1 MNGKLQFLAL
11 FAAAAGAVSG
21 AVQVS
26 PQAASNDLAVAR
38 CALGDGNWYTAEH
51 RAENAS
57 QLPSLR
63 TEARLVQL
71 EALAR
76 SGKVS
81 EIPSRLE
88 SWGNPADEPFRYW
101 RAFALVEGGK
111 YVEARA
117 LLKKKFAK
125 PEYAR
130 LAERLAALLEH
141 AAGDYKAAS
150 AHFAAAAAL
159 IPTNDTARVENAL
172 AWALN
177 CVSAGD
183 GKGAREVLARDGAL
197 EAQGSAGDAA
207 RLLAADVAA
216 KSGDAKDARSLRAR
230 IVADGE
236 KAEEVPFVQASLA
249 LAEEDWL
256 AGSTNSALAF
266 ASNAVARASRPE
278 LRALAGFDLGFRE
291 LAVPGL
297 RTNGVAR
304 ISALVRECP
313 DAPGAEEAL
322 VRLADALLAGGE
334 AEEALRTYDRFLQVY
349 PVAQT
354 RKVHVLEGRGLAFMA
369 LKRATEAVGAF
380 ARAAQMATNAED
392 RARCQFRQGDA
403 LVASGR
409 FAEAADAYGEV
420 TCTNILAFAQ
430 FQRADALSRANLSK
444 EAIDRFQAILDGGGE
459 YAVDAGLR
467 LAAELAAAGRTLPA
481 IDVYSR
487 LLGEKAGSDTALLDE
502 GAVTAAK
509 ARPLPALTPE
519 QRAKALEGRGRANYR
534 VYRFKD
540 AERDFTAVA
549 QIDSAR
555 AGEMRFFCSL
565 CRYGDGRDDE
575 AYASARA
582 LLDETPDSQLRAD
595 LLLWLGKFDFAK
607 KKYEAAFAAFEACS
621 TNQHVSAARQL
632 DALVRA
638 ARCMVAQ
645 QSDASRSKAIE
656 ILSRVVAHPAAAAAT
671 AQITAETPV
680 VAEALL
686 LQGETLIDLARFDE
700 AVLVLERV
708 SRIPVSDDIRRR
720 AALRK
725 ADCLFARGAD
735 NSAFYQKAV
744 DAYRTMLQDAD
755 MSPSM
760 RLVVS
765 FNLARAL
772 EKMHNYNEAADQY
785 YTNVVMAYVNGVNRR
800 VNGVKRPEFFDS
812 NASALFARA
821 AFILADAHEQ
831 AGDGRQAESVL
842 QYVVNANVP
851 SADAARQRIARIR
864 KERGEK

>member
-1 MNGKLQFLAL
+1 MNGKLQLL
-11 FAAAAGAVSG
+11 VLSAGAAFVVAGAASG
-21 AVQVS
+21 TAAVS

-51 RAENAS
+51 RAENAAR
-57 QLPSLR
+57 LPALR

-88 SWGNPADEPFRYW
+88 SWGNPAGEPFRYW

-111 YVEARA
+111 HAEARA
-117 LLKKKFAK
+117 ILKKKFAA
-125 PEYAR
+125 PEFAL
-130 LAERLAALLEH
+130 LAARLAALLEH
-141 AAGDYKAAS
+141 DAGDYKAAS

-159 IPTNDTARVENAL
+159 IPSNDTSRAENAL

-183 GKGAREVLARDGAL
+183 GKGAREVLAKEGAL
-197 EAQGSAGDAA
+197 EAKGSAGDAA

-216 KSGDAKDARSLRAR
+216 KSGDAKGARSLRAR

-236 KAEEVPFVQASLA
+236 KAEETPFVQASLA

-256 AGSTNSALAF
+256 AGSTNAALAL

-278 LRALAGFDLGFRE
+278 LKALAGFDLGFRE
-291 LAVPGL
+291 LAVPDL
-297 RTNGVAR
+297 RTNGIAR
-304 ISALVRECP
+304 IRALVRENP

-322 VRLADALLAGGE
+322 MRLADALLAGGE
-334 AEEALRTYDRFLQVY
+334 AEESLQTYDNFLRIY

-409 FAEAADAYGEV
+409 FAEAADVYGEV
-420 TCTNILAFAQ
+420 TGTNVQAFAQ
-430 FQRADALSRANLSK
+430 FQRADALSRANRSK
-444 EAIDRFQAILDGGGE
+444 EAIDCFQAILDGGGE
-459 YAVDAGLR
+459 YAVDAGQR
-467 LAAELAAAGRTLPA
+467 LAAEMAATGRTLKA
-481 IDVYSR
+481 IDVYNR
-487 LLGEKAGSDTALLDE
+487 LLGEKTGSDAALLAE
-502 GAVTAAK
+502 GALAAAK

-519 QRAKALEGRGRANYR
+519 QRTKTLESRGRANYR
-534 VYRFKD
+534 VYRFED

-549 QIDSAR
+549 QIDPAR

-565 CRYGDGRDDE
+565 CRYGAGRDDE
-575 AYASARA
+575 AYASARK
-582 LLDETPDSQLRAD
+582 LLDETADSPLRAD
-595 LLLWLGKFDFAK
+595 LLFWLGKFDFDQRN
-607 KKYEAAFAAFEACS
+607 YDAAFAAFEACS
-621 TNQHVSAARQL
+621 TNTHVTTARQL

-638 ARCMVAQ
+638 ARCMLAQ
-645 QSDASRSKAIE
+645 QSDASRLKAIE
-656 ILSRVVAHPAAAAAT
+656 ILSRVVAHPAAATT
-671 AQITAETPV
+671 AQSTAETPA

-686 LQGETLIDLARFDE
+686 LQGETLVDLARFDE
-700 AVLVLERV
+700 AALVLERV
-708 SRIPVSDDIRRR
+708 SRLPVSDDMRRR
-720 AALRK
+720 AAALR

-744 DAYRTMLQDAD
+744 DAYRTVLQDAD
-755 MSPSM
+755 MPPSM
-760 RLVVS
+760 RLVIS
-765 FNLARAL
+765 FKLARTL
-772 EKMHNYNEAADQY
+772 EKMHNYREARDQY
-785 YTNVVMAYVNGVNRR
+785 YTNVVLAYVNGVHRR
-800 VNGVKRPEFFDS
+800 VLFDG
-812 NASALFARA
+812 NARALFARA
-821 AFILADAHEQ
+821 AFILADFHEQ
-831 AGDGRQAESVL
+831 AGESVQAEKIL
-842 QYVVNANVP
+842 RYVVEAKV
-851 SADAARQRIARIR
+851 SSSDDARQRIARIR
-864 KERGEK
+864 KERGVK

>member
-1 MNGKLQFLAL
+1 MNGKHQFLAL
-11 FAAAAGAVSG
+11 FAAAACAVSG

-38 CALGDGNWYTAEH
+38 CALGDGNWYTAAH

-88 SWGNPADEPFRYW
+88 SWGNPAGEPFRYW
-101 RAFALVEGGK
+101 RAFALMEGGK
-111 YVEARA
+111 YAEARA
-117 LLKKKFAK
+117 LLKKKFAA
-125 PEYAR
+125 PEFAR
-130 LAERLAALLEH
+130 LAEQLAAQLEH

-150 AHFAAAAAL
+150 VHFAAAAAL

-183 GKGAREVLARDGAL
+183 EKGAREVLAKEGAL
-197 EAQGSAGDAA
+197 EAKGSAGDAA

-216 KSGDAKDARSLRAR
+216 KSGDAEGARSLRER
-230 IVADGE
+230 IVADAGE
-236 KAEEVPFVQASLA
+236 AEETPFVQASLA

-256 AGSTNSALAF
+256 AGSTNSAIAF

-278 LRALAGFDLGFRE
+278 LKALAGFDLGFRE
-291 LAVPGL
+291 LAVPDR
-297 RTNGVAR
+297 RTNGIAR
-304 ISALVRECP
+304 ISALVREDP

-322 VRLADALLAGGE
+322 MRLADALLSGGE
-334 AEEALRTYDRFLQVY
+334 AEEALQTYDRFLQVY

-409 FAEAADAYGEV
+409 FTEAADVYGEV
-420 TCTNILAFAQ
+420 AGTNIQAFAQ
-430 FQRADALSRANLSK
+430 FQRADALSRAKLSK
-444 EAIDRFQAILDGGGE
+444 EASDAFRAILDGGGE

-467 LAAELAAAGRTLPA
+467 LAAELASAGRTTTA
-481 IDVYSR
+481 IDIYNR
-487 LLGEKAGSDTALLDE
+487 LLGEKAGTDAALLAE
-502 GAVTAAK
+502 GAAASAK
-509 ARPLPALTPE
+509 VRPLPALTPE
-519 QRAKALEGRGRANYR
+519 QRTKALENRGRANYR
-534 VYRFKD
+534 VYRFED
-540 AERDFTAVA
+540 AERDFTTVA
-549 QIDSAR
+549 QIDPAR
-555 AGEMRFFCSL
+555 SGEMRFFCSL
-565 CRYGDGRDDE
+565 CRYGAGRDDE
-575 AYASARA
+575 AYASART
-582 LLDETPDSQLRAD
+582 LLEETPDSPLRAD
-595 LLLWLGKFDFAK
+595 LLLWLGKFDFAQSN
-607 KKYEAAFAAFEACS
+607 YAAAFAAFEACS
-621 TNQHVSAARQL
+621 TNQYMSTARQL

-638 ARCMVAQ
+638 ARCMLAQ
-645 QSDASRSKAIE
+645 QSDASCSKAIE
-656 ILSRVVAHPAAAAAT
+656 ILSRVVAHPAVAAAT
-671 AQITAETPV
+671 TQGAAETPV

-686 LQGETLIDLARFDE
+686 LQGETLVDLARFDE
-700 AVLVLERV
+700 AALVLERV
-708 SRIPVSDDIRRR
+708 SRLPVSDDLRRR
-720 AALRK
+720 AASLR

-744 DAYRTMLQDAD
+744 DAYRTILQDAD
-755 MSPSM
+755 LTSSM

-765 FNLARAL
+765 FKLARTL
-772 EKMHNYNEAADQY
+772 EKMHNYREARDQY
-785 YTNVVMAYVNGVNRR
+785 YTNVVMAYVNGMRRR
-800 VNGVKRPEFFDS
+800 VFFDG
-812 NASALFARA
+812 NARALFARA
-821 AFILADAHEQ
+821 AFILADFHEQ
-831 AGDGRQAESVL
+831 AGESAQAEKIL
-842 QYVVNANVP
+842 RYVVEAKVP
-851 SADAARQRIARIR
+851 ASDDARQRIARIK
-864 KERGEK
+864 KERGTK